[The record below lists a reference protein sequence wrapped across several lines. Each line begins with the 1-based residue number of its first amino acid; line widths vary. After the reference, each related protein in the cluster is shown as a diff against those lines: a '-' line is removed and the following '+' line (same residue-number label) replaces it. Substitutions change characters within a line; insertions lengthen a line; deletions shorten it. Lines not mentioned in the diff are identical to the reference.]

1 MAHMMKHTKAAC
13 GHMFAHYD
21 RECEH
26 ISNENIDTQRTHL
39 NYNLAV
45 HQQLSQGE
53 FVKQR
58 CSQVHCQNRKDVNV
72 MVSWVVT
79 APKNLPE
86 QEHGHFFKATYDFLQ
101 NRYGK
106 ENVVSAYVHMD
117 EITPH
122 MHFAFVPVIYDQKKD
137 RYKVSAKEAVG
148 RPDLQTFHADLSKHL
163 ELALGHEVDIL
174 NEVTKNGN
182 KTVRELKR
190 EAAAKEIEDLKQE
203 RKQLLF
209 QQKKEFGRYE
219 DLQIE
224 VGKIQD
230 TAVKTV
236 MPGFVAL
243 KKKDFEQLK
252 EQAKAYVVNR
262 EEINDIRQH
271 RKALADKEKKLE
283 KEKAALAQ
291 ERAKA
296 VQKQKQADA
305 AYQRQLNLNLL
316 LEKEEEQRKHL
327 KEELKAKEQQLIS
340 KEKELE
346 WKDTCLDSVNY
357 SYRSLSFVLAHTVAA
372 IKTLPF
378 TGLSQNQNELVQA
391 ISRYAEDKMAQ
402 NGHHEAQDAI
412 KEARVCTAI
421 KMQRPPEKPP
431 ISRKWSDHGFD
442 R

>member
-26 ISNENIDTQRTHL
+26 ISNENIDTQRSHL

-45 HQQLSQGE
+45 HQQLPQGE

-271 RKALADKEKKLE
+271 RKALADKEKELE

-291 ERAKA
+291 EREKA
-296 VQKQKQADA
+296 AQKQQQANAD
-305 AYQRQLNLNLL
+305 YQRQLNLNFL
-316 LEKEEEQRKHL
+316 LEKEE
-327 KEELKAKEQQLIS
+327 
-340 KEKELE
+340 KEKKELQE
-346 WKDTCLDSVNY
+346 KLREAEKGLIQKEKINNKF
-357 SYRSLSFVLAHTVAA
+357 RRISFVLADTVAA
-372 IKTLPF
+372 IKTLPSD
-378 TGLSQNQNELVQA
+378 GLTRSQNELIEA
-391 ISRYAEDKMAQ
+391 ISRYADDGIIR
-402 NGHHEAQDAI
+402 NGPYEALDAI

-421 KMQRPPEKPP
+421 KMQKSPGKPP
-431 ISRKWSDHGFD
+431 ISRKWPDHGFD